1 MLGRFNDR
9 VTWLTEL
16 GLWAGFLAMIVT
28 VALQV
33 TARNVLG
40 LPFIWTLDLAQLLF
54 SWLVFIGAAV
64 AFRRGAHYSVDIWP
78 EGSLRLDLVLRVIGY
93 VAAAIVIYVM
103 VRYGW
108 NLTAI
113 RWSGSVQSLGISR
126 GWMFLP
132 IPLSGVLMLLFL
144 IEAIWDGVKPEKA

>member
-9 VTWLTEL
+9 VTWITEL
-16 GLWAGFLAMIVT
+16 GLWAGFLAMIAT

-33 TARNVLG
+33 TARNLLG

-64 AFRRGAHYSVDIWP
+64 AFRRGAHYTVDIWP
-78 EGSLRLDLVLRVIGY
+78 EDRPRLDLVLRVIGY
-93 VAAAIVIYVM
+93 AAAAIVVFVM
-103 VRYGW
+103 LRYGW
-108 NLTAI
+108 NLTRI

-132 IPLSGVLMLLFL
+132 IPLSGALMLLFL
-144 IEAIWDGVKPEKA
+144 IEAIGDGVRPKAT

>member
-9 VTWLTEL
+9 VTWLTEF